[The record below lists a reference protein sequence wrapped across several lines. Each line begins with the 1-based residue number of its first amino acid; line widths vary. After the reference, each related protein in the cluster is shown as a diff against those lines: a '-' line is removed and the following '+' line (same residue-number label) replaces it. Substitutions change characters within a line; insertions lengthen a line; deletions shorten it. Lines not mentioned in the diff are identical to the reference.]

1 MALSRPLTLGLC
13 LFSLLV
19 LPVQMEKCECQGPRG
34 MPGIPG
40 IPGPRGPVGPSGGM
54 PGLPGPPGE
63 RGPPGPPELSGVP
76 CLVGRDERG
85 PWSTWITWTPGPAGA
100 TDLDLEPL
108 QESLVKLELVINYD
122 FTRRVDKKYFVS
134 HKRPGSFD
142 DAVQFCTQEGLGVGF
157 AEERG
162 ENTALTQVF
171 EGALKNAWL
180 NVDNSKEGRFQVD
193 LKGHPLPFSKWG
205 DGEPKVPDGDR
216 GCTMLTESGAWQVT
230 YDCSFNAYI
239 VCEI

>member
-1 MALSRPLTLGLC
+1 FGKRRCEFSHVLAFVKYEKFTFVFPFNVRLTAL
-13 LFSLLV
+13 
-19 LPVQMEKCECQGPRG
+19 
-34 MPGIPG
+34 IPG
-40 IPGPRGPVGPSGGM
+40 FS
-54 PGLPGPPGE
+54 
-63 RGPPGPPELSGVP
+63 S
-76 CLVGRDERG
+76 
-85 PWSTWITWTPGPAGA
+85 A
-100 TDLDLEPL
+100 
-108 QESLVKLELVINYD
+108 INYD

-142 DAVQFCTQEGLGVGF
+142 DAVQFCTKRGLVL
-157 AEERG
+157 ALPKNREE
-162 ENTALTQVF
+162 NIALTQVF

-180 NVDNSKEGRFQVD
+180 NVDNRKEGKFQVD
-193 LKGHPLPFSKWG
+193 LKGHPLTFSKWG

>member
-1 MALSRPLTLGLC
+1 MAMSRRLTLGLC
-13 LFSLLV
+13 VLSLLV
-19 LPVQMEKCECQGPRG
+19 LPGQMEKCECQGPRG
-34 MPGIPG
+34 FPGGVPG
-40 IPGPRGPVGPSGGM
+40 QPGARGRPGLPGYPGRVGRDGVR
-54 PGLPGPPGE
+54 GLPGPPG
-63 RGPPGPPELSGVP
+63 L
-76 CLVGRDERG
+76 
-85 PWSTWITWTPGPAGA
+85 AGA
-100 TDLDLEPL
+100 TA
-108 QESLVKLELVINYD
+108 INYD

-142 DAVQFCTQEGLGVGF
+142 DAVQFCTKRGLVL
-157 AEERG
+157 ALPKNEE

-180 NVDNSKEGRFQVD
+180 NVDNSKEGKFQVD
-193 LKGHPLPFSKWG
+193 LKGHPLTFSKWG
-205 DGEPKVPDGDR
+205 DGEPKVPNGDK

>member
-1 MALSRPLTLGLC
+1 MAMSRRLTLGLC
-13 LFSLLV
+13 VLSLLV
-19 LPVQMEKCECQGPRG
+19 LPGQMEKCECQGPRG
-34 MPGIPG
+34 FPGARGRPG
-40 IPGPRGPVGPSGGM
+40 LPGYPGRVGRDGVR
-54 PGLPGPPGE
+54 GLPGPPG
-63 RGPPGPPELSGVP
+63 L
-76 CLVGRDERG
+76 
-85 PWSTWITWTPGPAGA
+85 AGA
-100 TDLDLEPL
+100 TA
-108 QESLVKLELVINYD
+108 INYD

-142 DAVQFCTQEGLGVGF
+142 DAVQFCTKRGLVL
-157 AEERG
+157 ALPKNEE

-180 NVDNSKEGRFQVD
+180 NVDNSKEGKFQVD
-193 LKGHPLPFSKWG
+193 LKGHPLTFSKWG
-205 DGEPKVPDGDR
+205 DGEPKVPNGDK

>member
-1 MALSRPLTLGLC
+1 MALSRRLTLGLC
-13 LFSLLV
+13 VLSLLV
-19 LPVQMEKCECQGPRG
+19 LPGQMEKCECQGPSGAPGGVPGQPGARG
-34 MPGIPG
+34 H
-40 IPGPRGPVGPSGGM
+40 
-54 PGLPGPPGE
+54 PGLPGAAGYPG
-63 RGPPGPPELSGVP
+63 R
-76 CLVGRDERG
+76 VGRDGVRG
-85 PWSTWITWTPGPAGA
+85 LPGPAGA
-100 TDLDLEPL
+100 TDLDLDPL
-108 QESLVKLELVINYD
+108 QESLVKLELAINYD

-142 DAVQFCTQEGLGVGF
+142 DAVQFCTKRGLVL
-157 AEERG
+157 ALPKNEE

-180 NVDNSKEGRFQVD
+180 NVDTSKEGKFQVD
-193 LKGHPLPFSKWG
+193 LKGHSLTFSKWG
-205 DGEPKVPDGDR
+205 DGEPKVPNGDK

>member
-1 MALSRPLTLGLC
+1 VLAFVKYEKFTFVSPFNVRLTAL
-13 LFSLLV
+13 
-19 LPVQMEKCECQGPRG
+19 
-34 MPGIPG
+34 IPG
-40 IPGPRGPVGPSGGM
+40 FS
-54 PGLPGPPGE
+54 
-63 RGPPGPPELSGVP
+63 S
-76 CLVGRDERG
+76 
-85 PWSTWITWTPGPAGA
+85 A
-100 TDLDLEPL
+100 
-108 QESLVKLELVINYD
+108 INYD

-134 HKRPGSFD
+134 HKRPGSFA
-142 DAVQFCTQEGLGVGF
+142 DAVRFCTKRGLVL
-157 AEERG
+157 ALPKNRE

-180 NVDNSKEGRFQVD
+180 NVDNRKEGKFQVD
-193 LKGHPLPFSKWG
+193 LQGHPLTFSKWA